1 MAGFCKVI
9 LMGNVGRDPELRYTA
24 NGKAVLNLSVAT
36 STKKQG
42 EEVTLW
48 HRVTMYDKL
57 AEIASQHLR
66 KGRQVC
72 IEGRLNYS
80 SFKDKNG
87 IERPQTEIIATD
99 LHLIGGNREERPA
112 EKLPEDR
119 PAEKPV
125 EEDLPF

>member
-24 NGKAVLNLSVAT
+24 NGKGVVNLSVAT

-42 EEVTLW
+42 EEVTSW
-48 HRVTMYDKL
+48 HKVTMYDKL
-57 AEIASQHLR
+57 AEIASQHLK

-80 SFKDKNG
+80 SYTDKSG
-87 IERPQTEIIATD
+87 VEKQQTEIIATD

-112 EKLPEDR
+112 ER
-119 PAEKPV
+119 STEKPV

>member
-1 MAGFCKVI
+1 MAGFCKVV

-24 NGKAVLNLSVAT
+24 NGKGVVNLSVAT

-42 EEVTLW
+42 EEVTSW
-48 HRVTMYDKL
+48 HKVTMYDKL
-57 AEIASQHLR
+57 AEIASQHLK

-80 SFKDKNG
+80 SYTDKNG
-87 IERPQTEIIATD
+87 VEKQQTEIIATD

-112 EKLPEDR
+112 ER
-119 PAEKPV
+119 SAEKPV

>member
-24 NGKAVLNLSVAT
+24 NGKGVVNLSVAT

-42 EEVTLW
+42 EEVTSW
-48 HRVTMYDKL
+48 HKVTMYDKL

-80 SFKDKNG
+80 SYTDKNG
-87 IERPQTEIIATD
+87 VEKQQTEIIATD
-99 LHLIGGNREERPA
+99 LHLIGANREERPA
-112 EKLPEDR
+112 ER
-119 PAEKPV
+119 SAEKPV

>member
-57 AEIASQHLR
+57 AEIAAQHLR

-99 LHLIGGNREERPA
+99 LHLIGGNREERSA
-112 EKLPEDR
+112 ERISESPV
-119 PAEKPV
+119 EKPV

>member
-9 LMGNVGRDPELRYTA
+9 LMGNVGKDPELRHTA
-24 NGKAVLNLSVAT
+24 NGKSVLNLSVAT
-36 STKKQG
+36 SNKKQG

-80 SFKDKNG
+80 SYTDKSG
-87 IERPQTEIIATD
+87 VEKQQTEIIATD

-112 EKLPEDR
+112 ER